1 VGELAAAPVSR
12 SVAVEPVRSSVL
24 GAGKPANKPP
34 AAVVSRPVV
43 ALRTPAPMPRSFGQQ
58 QAIAGGH
65 LNQSSS
71 LVRQEA
77 PGRPVQIQPAPVT
90 RQSQANDG
98 FRSFGQPS
106 GGTDQEKPLP
116 RVWEAQG
123 TPEPQKSAPV
133 QYGNRSTQAAQR
145 SSHPA
150 TPVAP
155 VQQGNVQQRRDQEP
169 KYSNWHQPATTQ
181 AHPQQNSHP
190 AAQSQAS
197 SPKK

>member
-1 VGELAAAPVSR
+1 
-12 SVAVEPVRSSVL
+12 
-24 GAGKPANKPP
+24 
-34 AAVVSRPVV
+34 
-43 ALRTPAPMPRSFGQQ
+43 MPRSFDQR
-58 QAIAGGH
+58 QAQAGGH

-77 PGRPVQIQPAPVT
+77 PGRPVPTAPVT
-90 RQSQANDG
+90 RQPQANDG

-106 GGTDQEKPLP
+106 GGTDQAKPLP

-133 QYGNRSTQAAQR
+133 QSGDRSTHSAQR

-150 TPVAP
+150 KPVAP
-155 VQQGNVQQRRDQEP
+155 VQQGNVQQQRDQEP
-169 KYSNWHQPATTQ
+169 KYSNWHQQPATTQ

-190 AAQSQAS
+190 PAQSQAS